1 MSGGHFD
8 NRQYN
13 ISMIIEDIEA
23 YIASDH
29 DLPDDIIQEFK
40 NGIKALEVAYVYTK
54 SIDYLIS
61 DDYGPDSFREN
72 LKNDLE
78 RIDL

>member
-13 ISMIIEDIEA
+13 ISMIIEDIET
-23 YIASDH
+23 YLKTDH
-29 DLPDDIIQEFK
+29 GLPDDIIQEFK

-61 DDYGPDSFREN
+61 DDYGLESFREN

-78 RIDL
+78 RINV